1 MYFMFIKIMDVRYKE
16 DVVLALQSEG
26 IWRASYIE
34 SKDLQ
39 KSLSDDF
46 KLFTGFFSTDPEENQ
61 VIITALIDEPA
72 QARNVLEN
80 LSQAGIQVY
89 EHPVLRVILWPV
101 SHVFD
106 GPEGWITGAPG
117 EAGEPGDPGAPG
129 TEEPSE
135 EPS

>member
-1 MYFMFIKIMDVRYKE
+1 MHFMFVKIMDIRYKE

-72 QARNVLEN
+72 QATRVLEN
-80 LSQAGIQVY
+80 LSQAGIEVY
-89 EHPVLRVILWPV
+89 TESVLRIVLWPV

-106 GPEGWITGAPG
+106 GPEGWITQ
-117 EAGEPGDPGAPG
+117 DPGNSA
-129 TEEPSE
+129 SE
-135 EPS
+135 GDS